1 MRIAFFHFFLIFL
14 FGCSSVKSS
23 NNNTLSNNKQRVSN
37 YNREYYQKN
46 REKLKLRA
54 RERYR
59 KNREKIKSNKEN

>member
-1 MRIAFFHFFLIFL
+1 MRMAFFLFFLMFL
-14 FGCSSVKSS
+14 LGCSSFKVDNK
-23 NNNTLSNNKQRVSN
+23 NLLAKNKQKASD

-59 KNREKIKSNKEN
+59 RNRKT

>member
-1 MRIAFFHFFLIFL
+1 MRMAFFVFFLTCL
-14 FGCSSVKSS
+14 FGCSSVNKKH
-23 NNNTLSNNKQRVSN
+23 NKNLLSENKERASN

-59 KNREKIKSNKEN
+59 RNRRH

>member
-1 MRIAFFHFFLIFL
+1 MRIAFFLFFLIL
-14 FGCSSVKSS
+14 LLGCSSV
-23 NNNTLSNNKQRVSN
+23 NKQSNKDLLSYNKKKTSN

-59 KNREKIKSNKEN
+59 RNRRT

>member
-1 MRIAFFHFFLIFL
+1 MRITGLLFFFLICL
-14 FGCSSVKSS
+14 LSCSSFNKSS
-23 NNNTLSNNKQRVSN
+23 NKSLLAKNKQKASD

-59 KNREKIKSNKEN
+59 RNRKL

>member
-1 MRIAFFHFFLIFL
+1 MRMAVFFLICL
-14 FGCSSVKSS
+14 FGCSSFNKSH
-23 NNNTLSNNKQRVSN
+23 NKNSLFENKERASN

-59 KNREKIKSNKEN
+59 RNRKH

>member
-1 MRIAFFHFFLIFL
+1 MKTAFFLFFLTWL
-14 FGCSSVKSS
+14 FGCSSFNKPH
-23 NNNTLSNNKQRVSN
+23 NKDLLSKNKERASN

-59 KNREKIKSNKEN
+59 RNRKN

>member
-1 MRIAFFHFFLIFL
+1 MRMAIFFLICL
-14 FGCSSVKSS
+14 FGCSSFNKSHNKNS
-23 NNNTLSNNKQRVSN
+23 LSENKERASN

-59 KNREKIKSNKEN
+59 RNRKH

>member
-1 MRIAFFHFFLIFL
+1 MAVFFLICL
-14 FGCSSVKSS
+14 FGCSSFNKSHNKNSLFENKERAS
-23 NNNTLSNNKQRVSN
+23 NYNRDN

-59 KNREKIKSNKEN
+59 RNRKH

>member
-1 MRIAFFHFFLIFL
+1 MRIAGLLFFLMCL
-14 FGCSSVKSS
+14 LGCSSFKVDNKSS
-23 NNNTLSNNKQRVSN
+23 FSKNKQKTSN

-59 KNREKIKSNKEN
+59 RNRKN

>member
-1 MRIAFFHFFLIFL
+1 MRIASFLFFLMCL
-14 FGCSSVKSS
+14 LSCSSFNKSS
-23 NNNTLSNNKQRVSN
+23 NKSLLSKNKQKASD

-59 KNREKIKSNKEN
+59 RNKKT

>member
-1 MRIAFFHFFLIFL
+1 MAFLFFFLIWL
-14 FGCSSVKSS
+14 FGCSSFK
-23 NNNTLSNNKQRVSN
+23 NPNNKDLLSQNKEKTSN

-59 KNREKIKSNKEN
+59 RNRRN